1 MGCPS
6 GAYPASDLKAFIL
19 AGGFGTRLRPLTLT
33 RPKHLLPIANRPH
46 IEHVFDLLLRH
57 SIDEV
62 VLMTSYLA
70 EAFADTLAGVEQ
82 MGMKLEVTHEAEPLG
97 TAGALKNAEHLVG
110 DDAFLAFNGDVLTN
124 VDLSAVI
131 DRHRARQAEASI
143 VLTPVDDPSAY
154 GVVPTKEDGSVL
166 GFIEK
171 PPRDQAPSNL
181 INAGIYVLEPSILE
195 RIPVD
200 RVWSAERELFPQLV
214 AEGARLFAS
223 GTDAYWMDIGT
234 PEKYVQANMDALSG
248 TFPTNAVD
256 AIGPDGVLAAE
267 PCEIGEGARVSSAC
281 LGAGARVA
289 SGATVSG
296 SVLLPSA
303 SVGEGATVVNCALGE
318 RAVVTAGARIE
329 NGAIGDGEIIE

>member
-1 MGCPS
+1 M
-6 GAYPASDLKAFIL
+6 KAFIL

-57 SIDEV
+57 GIDEV

-70 EAFADTLAGVEQ
+70 DAFADTLAGAEQ

-97 TAGALKNAEHLVG
+97 TAGAFKNAEHLVG

-131 DRHRARQAEASI
+131 DWHRDRQAEASI

-171 PPRDQAPSNL
+171 PPRDQAPTNL

-195 RIPVD
+195 RIPVN

-214 AEGARLFAS
+214 AEGARLFAT
-223 GTDAYWMDIGT
+223 GTDAYWVDIGT

-248 TFPTNAVD
+248 AFPTEA
-256 AIGPDGVLAAE
+256 AGAAGPDGILAAK
-267 PCEIGEGARVSSAC
+267 PCEIAEDARVSSAC
-281 LGAGARVA
+281 LGSGARVA

-296 SVLLPSA
+296 SVLLPSV
-303 SVGEGATVVNCALGE
+303 SVAEGATVVDCALGE
-318 RAVVTAGARIE
+318 GAVVSAGARIE
-329 NGAIGDGEIIE
+329 NGAVGDREIIE

>member
-1 MGCPS
+1 M
-6 GAYPASDLKAFIL
+6 KAFIL

-57 SIDEV
+57 GIDEV

-70 EAFADTLAGVEQ
+70 EAFADTLAGAEQ